1 MRKANVLQIIL
12 EAIVILGS
20 FVVGGTILLY
30 KILDYP
36 ITRTLLG
43 LIILCVSTIGLT
55 EFVTLRLEFKLK
67 SVQSF
72 AIYIIGIIL
81 GIIIV
86 AVKIDSRPLCII
98 WACYNIAFAIVRILS
113 SVFTILKQPLL
124 AAVRVLTNLVGIV
137 FSIILICKTIDFI
150 QTYFLFTGII
160 LLIESSIL
168 TVEFIIHRNQ
178 NL

>member
-43 LIILCVSTIGLT
+43 LIILCVGTIGLT

-86 AVKIDSRPLCII
+86 AVKIESRPLCII

-150 QTYFLFTGII
+150 QAYFLFTGII
-160 LLIESSIL
+160 LSIESSIL

>member
-20 FVVGGTILLY
+20 SVVGGTILLY

-43 LIILCVSTIGLT
+43 LIILCIGTIGLT

-67 SVQSF
+67 SVQNF

-86 AVKIDSRPLCII
+86 AVKIESRPLCII

-168 TVEFIIHRNQ
+168 TIEFIIHRNQ

>member
-20 FVVGGTILLY
+20 FVLGGTILLY
-30 KILDYP
+30 KILNYP

-43 LIILCVSTIGLT
+43 LIILCVGTIGLT

>member
-20 FVVGGTILLY
+20 FVIGGTILLY
-30 KILDYP
+30 KVLDYP
-36 ITRTLLG
+36 ITKTLIG
-43 LIILCVSTIGLT
+43 LIILCVGTIGVT
-55 EFVTLRLEFKLK
+55 EFVTLRLEFKLRNY
-67 SVQSF
+67 QSL
-72 AIYIIGIIL
+72 ALYGIGIIL

-86 AVKIDSRPLCII
+86 ILKIESRPLCII
-98 WACYNIAFAIVRILS
+98 WACYNICFSLARIAS

-124 AAVRVLTNLVGIV
+124 SANRVLTNLVGIV

-150 QTYFLFTGII
+150 QIYFLFSGII

-168 TVEFIIHRNQ
+168 TIEFIIHRNQ